1 LDKLIIQGGNRLN
14 GVVTV
19 SGAKNAAL
27 PILCA
32 ALLAETP
39 LHLSG
44 VAALKDI
51 ATTIKL
57 LDTMGVKIAR
67 NGSQVSL
74 DASDV
79 ASFEATYEMVKT
91 MRASIL
97 VLGPLLA
104 RFGTARV
111 SLPGGCAIGSRPVD
125 LHIKG
130 LQAMG
135 AAIHITHGYIQ
146 ASTLHLPNRRLQGAR
161 YYMDIVTVTGT
172 ENLMM
177 AAALA
182 EGTTVLEN
190 AAKEPEVIDLAEM
203 LIKMGANISGA
214 GTDVITIVGVE
225 KLHGTEHNVV
235 CDRIEAGTYMVAAA
249 MAGGE
254 VKLLN
259 ARADLLDAVIEKLR
273 EAGATVTSDKD
284 SITVKSDGKLK
295 AVNIRT
301 APHPAFPTDMQAQFM
316 ALNAV
321 ASGVAKVTETIFEN
335 RFMHV
340 QEMQRMGADISID
353 GNTAL
358 VKGVDSL
365 DGATVMATDLRASA
379 SLVLAGLVA
388 RGETVVERIY
398 HPESSRKLI
407 LPTNRDDVRLII
419 VRASDVPTYV
429 QYGAADLG
437 IAGKD
442 VLDEHGGEGLYQPID
457 LQIAKCKMM
466 VAVREDFDY
475 FASIR
480 SGARLKV
487 VTKYVKTA
495 REHFAAKGM
504 HVDLIKLYGSMELGP
519 LVGLA
524 DVIVDLVSTGGTL
537 RANKLKAVE
546 EVGDISSR
554 LVVNQASLKLNR
566 DKIQPIM
573 QAFISAISAK

>member
-1 LDKLIIQGGNRLN
+1 MDKLIIEGGISLN
-14 GVVTV
+14 GEITV

-39 LHLSG
+39 LQLSS

-51 ATTIKL
+51 DTTLKL
-57 LDTMGVKIAR
+57 LDTMGVK
-67 NGSQVSL
+67 VSRQDDKVTL

-104 RFGTARV
+104 RFGSARV

-161 YYMDIVTVTGT
+161 YYMDLVTVTGT

-190 AAKEPEVIDLAEM
+190 AAKEPEVVDLAEC
-203 LIKMGANISGA
+203 LNKMGANITGA
-214 GTDVITIVGVE
+214 GTDVITIKGVE
-225 KLHGTEHNVV
+225 KLNGTSHSIV

-249 MAGGE
+249 MTGGK
-254 VKLLN
+254 VKLN
-259 ARADLLDAVIEKLR
+259 NVRADLLDAVIEKLR
-273 EAGATVTSDKD
+273 EAGAEVIVDD
-284 SITVKSDGKLK
+284 HSITVNSNGKLH

-321 ASGVAKVTETIFEN
+321 ADGVATVTETIFEN

-340 QEMQRMGADISID
+340 QELQRLGADISIE

-358 VKGVDSL
+358 VKGVQQL

-388 RGETVVERIY
+388 KGETVIERIY
-398 HPESSRKLI
+398 HLDRGYELLEEKFTALGAK
-407 LPTNRDDVRLII
+407 VK
-419 VRASDVPTYV
+419 RA
-429 QYGAADLG
+429 
-437 IAGKD
+437 
-442 VLDEHGGEGLYQPID
+442 H
-457 LQIAKCKMM
+457 
-466 VAVREDFDY
+466 
-475 FASIR
+475 
-480 SGARLKV
+480 
-487 VTKYVKTA
+487 
-495 REHFAAKGM
+495 
-504 HVDLIKLYGSMELGP
+504 
-519 LVGLA
+519 
-524 DVIVDLVSTGGTL
+524 
-537 RANKLKAVE
+537 
-546 EVGDISSR
+546 
-554 LVVNQASLKLNR
+554 
-566 DKIQPIM
+566 
-573 QAFISAISAK
+573 

>member
-1 LDKLIIQGGNRLN
+1 MDKLIIEGGRQLN
-14 GVVTV
+14 GEVTI

-39 LHLSG
+39 LHLSA

-51 ATTIKL
+51 DTTIKL
-57 LDTMGVKIAR
+57 LDTMGVKISRDADK
-67 NGSQVSL
+67 VSL

-79 ASFEATYEMVKT
+79 QSFEATYEMVKT

-161 YYMDIVTVTGT
+161 YYMDMVTVTGT

-182 EGTTVLEN
+182 EGKTTLEN
-190 AAKEPEVIDLAEM
+190 AAKEPEVVDLAEC
-203 LIKMGANISGA
+203 LNKMGANITGA
-214 GTDVITIVGVE
+214 GTDVITIIGVE
-225 KLHGTEHNVV
+225 KLHGANHNIV

-254 VKLLN
+254 VKLHN

-273 EAGATVTSDKD
+273 EAGAEVKVSKLENT
-284 SITVKSDGKLK
+284 ITVKSNGKLK
-295 AVNIRT
+295 GVNIRT

-316 ALNAV
+316 ALNTV
-321 ASGVAKVTETIFEN
+321 AEGVAKVTETIFEN

-340 QEMQRMGADISID
+340 QEMQRLGADISID

-358 VKGVDSL
+358 VKGVAFL

-388 RGETVVERIY
+388 RGETVIERIY
-398 HPESSRKLI
+398 HLDRGYELLEEKFTKLGAS
-407 LPTNRDDVRLII
+407 VR
-419 VRASDVPTYV
+419 
-429 QYGAADLG
+429 
-437 IAGKD
+437 
-442 VLDEHGGEGLYQPID
+442 
-457 LQIAKCKMM
+457 
-466 VAVREDFDY
+466 
-475 FASIR
+475 R
-480 SGARLKV
+480 S
-487 VTKYVKTA
+487 
-495 REHFAAKGM
+495 H
-504 HVDLIKLYGSMELGP
+504 
-519 LVGLA
+519 
-524 DVIVDLVSTGGTL
+524 
-537 RANKLKAVE
+537 
-546 EVGDISSR
+546 
-554 LVVNQASLKLNR
+554 
-566 DKIQPIM
+566 
-573 QAFISAISAK
+573 